1 MDFDEKI
8 PQVMYLRNYFCRKIH
23 KKFFANFEIRKK
35 NYPRRY
41 YLGPKLA
48 GNSARNGFAADQQN
62 QQEITKILV
71 VEKKLSQR
79 PKQEFLSQFDQK
91 KKKKKFTKSTIGL

>member
-1 MDFDEKI
+1 MQILKFAKKI
-8 PQVMYLRNYFCRKIH
+8 
-23 KKFFANFEIRKK
+23 IREGIT
-35 NYPRRY
+35 R
-41 YLGPKLA
+41 GPKLE

-91 KKKKKFTKSTIGL
+91 KRKKNSQRVP

>member
-8 PQVMYLRNYFCRKIH
+8 PQVMYLGNYFCRKIH
-23 KKFFANFEIRKK
+23 KKFLANFEIRKK
-35 NYPRRY
+35 IIHEGISW
-41 YLGPKLA
+41 GPKLA

-62 QQEITKILV
+62 QQEITKIIV

-91 KKKKKFTKSTIGL
+91 KKFTKSTIGL